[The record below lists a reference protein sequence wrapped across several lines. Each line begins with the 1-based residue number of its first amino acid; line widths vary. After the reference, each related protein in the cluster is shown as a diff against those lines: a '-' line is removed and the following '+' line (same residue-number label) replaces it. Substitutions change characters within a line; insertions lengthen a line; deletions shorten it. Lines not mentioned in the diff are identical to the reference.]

1 MTEEHAAAP
10 AAEIAR
16 IPSLT
21 RLVGF
26 DEYLISPDDARAHKA
41 FDGHKVFQ
49 HGEEIPVDPPG
60 TVAIVRGSRTYE
72 AEDGKLVLDYV
83 VQLKQAGNDTDQP

>member
-1 MTEEHAAAP
+1 MTKDHAATSEADV
-10 AAEIAR
+10 AR
-16 IPSLT
+16 IPCLT

-26 DEYLISPDDARAHKA
+26 DEHLIHPDDTHAFKT

-49 HGEEIPVDPPG
+49 QEQEIPYGPG
-60 TVAIVRGSRTYE
+60 TVAIVRGSRTCE

-83 VQLKQAGNDTDQP
+83 VQLKRTGNDTDQP